1 MNIFKNIYV
10 SIFLGMILA
19 TVDIRLGWVF
29 FGSLIFIS
37 ETRITLLEGK

>member
-10 SIFLGMILA
+10 WIFLGMT
-19 TVDIRLGWVF
+19 TVDIRLGWFF

>member
-10 SIFLGMILA
+10 LIFLGMILS
-19 TVDIRLGWVF
+19 TVDIRFGWIF

-37 ETRITLLEGK
+37 ETRITLLESK